1 MCTTNIFIFVVSR
14 WPRRPRN
21 RKHAR
26 AGSKIWNRGA
36 FSAHVG
42 VSRPTRSA
50 RIPTRFIRT
59 IFAPACTRRA
69 AKHSTRSGNALFD
82 PTLAGAI
89 AIMAV
94 VKKLAQESAPNQSAR
109 GIDRRAESIGAL
121 NHGVNILKSRR
132 RVWNLRRGRRRAI
145 GLPVSAASRDD
156 RLQALPQL
164 TPPERLGQAVLD
176 TEVLDLVLPKDESR
190 LNDDGRRDA
199 GRAQLV

>member
-1 MCTTNIFIFVVSR
+1 MCVTNIFIFVVSR
-14 WPRRPRN
+14 WPRRLRH

-26 AGSKIWNRGA
+26 AGSWIWNRGA
-36 FSAHVG
+36 FTAHVG
-42 VSRPTRSA
+42 DSRPTRSV

-59 IFAPACTRRA
+59 IFAPTCTRRA
-69 AKHSTRSGNALFD
+69 AMYSTRGGNASFD

-89 AIMAV
+89 AIMVV
-94 VKKLAQESAPNQSAR
+94 VKK
-109 GIDRRAESIGAL
+109 IGARIGAR
-121 NHGVNILKSRR
+121 NHGMNILKSRR
-132 RVWNLRRGRRRAI
+132 RVCTLRRNRPRAI
-145 GLPVSAASRDD
+145 GLPVTAASRND

-176 TEVLDLVLPKDESR
+176 TETLDFVLPKDESR